1 MIATMLAV
9 AISLVCWALLAT
21 KFDQWRISAPMV
33 TVAAGVVVGL
43 MVRDSIGETLDTEMA
58 LHAAEVV
65 LAVLLFIDATE
76 VRGGLFGRNPGAAVR
91 LLLIALPLSLAAAV
105 GLGLWLLPGSGW
117 ALLLVIAC
125 VVVPI
130 DFAPA
135 AAILRDKRIPVRVRN
150 ILNVESGY
158 NDGIVSPIIVFALAV
173 AGGAGK
179 DQTPWEA
186 LGTAGPPALKALLVG
201 AGCGAA
207 LAFLTNR
214 ADAARLMSLQSKRL
228 IMVAAPLGS
237 YALSVSVGGN
247 GFVAAFVCGFVIHRV
262 RRTEEHQRELE
273 LIDDIGFLLTAIM
286 WFVFGATAVFV
297 LWGGTNWRLLL
308 FCAAVLTVV
317 RIVPVMASL
326 IGYRLTWVEDF
337 LIGWLGPRGTTSIVF
352 GLLAFNQLRGDNA
365 ELALSAMVIT
375 VLGSVVLHGLG
386 SPLTARGYRRRMAA
400 KRT

>member
-9 AISLVCWALLAT
+9 AISLTVWALFAT

-33 TVAAGVVVGL
+33 TVAAGVIVGL
-43 MVRDSIGETLDTEMA
+43 LVRDSIGETLDTEAA
-58 LHAAEVV
+58 LHAAEFV
-65 LAVLLFIDATE
+65 LAVLLFVDATE
-76 VRGGLFGRNPGAAVR
+76 VRGGLFGRNPGAALR

-150 ILNVESGY
+150 VLNVESGY
-158 NDGIVSPIIVFALAV
+158 NDGIVSPIILFALIL
-173 AGGAGK
+173 AG
-179 DQTPWEA
+179 DLSQDHTPLSA
-186 LGTAGPPALKALLVG
+186 LGTVGPAALKALLAG
-201 AGCGAA
+201 AGFGAA

-237 YALSVSVGGN
+237 YALSVAIDGN
-247 GFVAAFVCGFVIHRV
+247 GFVAAFICGFVIHRF
-262 RRTEEHQRELE
+262 RKTEEHHRELE
-273 LIDDIGFLLTAIM
+273 LIDDIGFLLTVVM
-286 WFVFGATAVFV
+286 WFAFGATAVYT
-297 LWGGTNWRLLL
+297 LWTGANWRLWL
-308 FCAAVLTVV
+308 FCGAVLTVV
-317 RIVPVMASL
+317 RIAPVMLSL
-326 IGYRLTWVEDF
+326 IGYRLTLIESF

-352 GLLAFNQLRGDNA
+352 GLLAFNKLRGDNA
-365 ELALSAMVIT
+365 ELALTAMVIT
-375 VLGSVVLHGLG
+375 VLGSVILHGLG
-386 SPLTARGYRRRMAA
+386 SPLTARGYRRRMA
-400 KRT
+400 KT

>member
-9 AISLVCWALLAT
+9 AVSLTVWALFAT
-21 KFDQWRISAPMV
+21 KFEQWRISAPMV

-43 MVRDSIGETLDTEMA
+43 MVRDSIGPTLDTETA

-76 VRGGLFGRNPGAAVR
+76 VRGGLFGRNPGAALR

-117 ALLLVIAC
+117 AVLLVIAC

-135 AAILRDKRIPVRVRN
+135 AAILRDRRIPVRVRN

-158 NDGIVSPIIVFALAV
+158 NDGIVSPIIIFALIL
-173 AGGAGK
+173 AG
-179 DQTPWEA
+179 DLTQEHSPLSA
-186 LGTAGPPALKALLVG
+186 LGTAAPAALKALVVG

-207 LAFLTNR
+207 LAFLTNQ
-214 ADAARLMSLQSKRL
+214 ADAAHLMNLQSKRL

-237 YALSVSVGGN
+237 YALSVAVDGN
-247 GFVAAFVCGFVIHRV
+247 GFVAAFICGFVIHRI
-262 RRTEEHQRELE
+262 RRTEEHARALE
-273 LIDDIGFLLTAIM
+273 LIEDIGFLLTVVM
-286 WFVFGATAVFV
+286 WFVFGAVVVFT
-297 LWGGTNWRLLL
+297 LWDGVNWRLWL

-317 RIVPVMASL
+317 RIAPVMLSL
-326 IGYRLTWVEDF
+326 IGYRLTTVETF

-352 GLLAFNQLRGDNA
+352 GLLAFNKLRGENA
-365 ELALSAMVIT
+365 ELALTAMVVT
-375 VLGSVVLHGLG
+375 VLGSVLLHGLG
-386 SPLTARGYRRRMAA
+386 SPLTARGYRRRLSA
-400 KRT
+400 RP